1 MQNPN
6 ILEIKLKL
14 FQDSFLFSEK
24 RFPSLVAG
32 IGTGKTMMLL
42 LKIWRFCE
50 EYPNSLALIVRK
62 EYTDL
67 HDSTIKDFE
76 RYFGVSVDSHKE
88 YHYKNGSAIM
98 FRHGNELNVLKNI
111 NLSIV
116 GIEQAEEFETEET
129 FTFLRDRLRRDN
141 APYRQM
147 CLIANANGHNWIWRM
162 WINNPSSN
170 DFDVQQATTFDNED
184 NLPKDFMED
193 LRHMEQDSPNH
204 YKRYVLNDHEE
215 TDADD
220 YLFTWLELKEAM
232 ELDLPSKKDTRKI
245 LGVDI
250 ARFGDDETVFTILE
264 SRGTYTWEQTHC
276 ETHRGKDL
284 MWTVGRIIDIK
295 REMGVDLIVV
305 DDDGLGGGV
314 TDRLRELRVNVVA
327 FKGGEKAKNE
337 DMYYNRRSEA
347 YFELKDMVNK
357 GYLKII
363 NDHKSLD
370 QFLTIRFKYTSRG
383 LKAILSKDDMRKEG
397 IKSPDMADAAMMA
410 ASCVKRTMQTRE
422 FISSSP
428 KLY

>member
-6 ILEIKLKL
+6 VLEIKLKS
-14 FQDSFLFSEK
+14 FQDRFLFSEK
-24 RFPSLVAG
+24 RFPALVAG

-42 LKIWRFCE
+42 LKVWRFCE

-116 GIEQAEEFETEET
+116 GIEQAEEFDTEET
-129 FTFLRDRLRRDN
+129 FTFLRDRLRRNN

-147 CLIANANGHNWIWRM
+147 CLISNANGHNWIWRL
-162 WINNPSSN
+162 WINNPSSD
-170 DFDVQQATTFDNED
+170 DFDAQQATTFDNED
-184 NLPKDFMED
+184 NLPKDFMDD
-193 LRHMEQDSPNH
+193 LRKMEQDSPNH
-204 YKRYVLNDHEE
+204 YKRFVLNDHEE

-220 YLFTWLELKEAM
+220 YLFTWLELKKAIET
-232 ELDLPSKKDTRKI
+232 EISSSQNSHKI
-245 LGVDI
+245 LGADI

-264 SRGTYTWEQTHC
+264 SRGTYQWEQTLI

-284 MWTVGRIIDIK
+284 MWTVGRIIDMK
-295 REMGVDLIVV
+295 REFGIDLIAV

-314 TDRLRELRVNVVA
+314 TDRLRELRVNVAA
-327 FKGGEKAKNE
+327 FKGGEKPKNE
-337 DMYYNRRSEA
+337 EMYYNRRSEA
-347 YFELKDMVNK
+347 YFGLKDMVSK
-357 GYLKII
+357 GYLKLTNNHNII
-363 NDHKSLD
+363 D
-370 QFLTIRFKYTSRG
+370 QLLTIRFKYNSRG
-383 LKAILSKDDMRKEG
+383 LKAIVSKDDMRKEG
-397 IKSPDMADAAMMA
+397 IKSPDMADAVMMA
-410 ASCVKRTMQTRE
+410 ASCVGKSIQRRE
-422 FISSSP
+422 FITSAP